1 MKKILCIFGKVKK
14 YFVNLDD
21 FWVSPYRRRAKKG
34 AISTQNVQTT
44 TKITTNMFT
53 EKDLEQIKNHSLTP
67 QQVEA
72 QIENFRKGFPYL
84 KVVRAAAAGDG
95 VKVLDEEQINR
106 AIERYDA
113 ESKDLKIVKFVPAS
127 GAATRMF
134 KELFEFVGAGNR
146 GKGIDT
152 LLENI
157 RKFAFYEE
165 LSQFI
170 NDDSTDEEIVS
181 AIIINGLAYGSKPK
195 GLVTFHAYED
205 STRKAVE
212 EHLVEG
218 ALYARSGDEVYIH
231 FTVSEEHMGG
241 FWDVLGEAQPYFE
254 EYFGVKYNVSFSVQK
269 PSTDTIAVNPDNTP
283 FRTDDG
289 QLLFRPAGHGA
300 LIENLNDIDA
310 DIIFV
315 KNIDNVTTD
324 ARRGD
329 TIKYKKALAGLL
341 LELQE
346 QSFEYLKVL
355 EVGGADLEPIAE
367 FVEKQLCVK
376 LPEDYNTALLK
387 SVLDR
392 PIRVCGVVRNQG
404 EPGGGPFWVAGEGL
418 ESLQIAESSQI
429 APEDM
434 HLMQSAT
441 HFNPVDLVCGV
452 KDSRSRKFDL
462 TKYTDPETGF
472 ISSKSSGGRELR
484 AQELPGLWNGA
495 MAKWNTIFVEVPIT
509 TFSPVK
515 VVQDLL
521 RAEHQPEY

>member
-1 MKKILCIFGKVKK
+1 
-14 YFVNLDD
+14 
-21 FWVSPYRRRAKKG
+21 
-34 AISTQNVQTT
+34 
-44 TKITTNMFT
+44 MFT
-53 EKDLEQIKNHSLTP
+53 KEDLEQIKSHSLTLE
-67 QQVEA
+67 QVEA

-84 KVVRAAAAGDG
+84 KVIRPAAAGDG
-95 VKVLDEEQINR
+95 VLVMDEEQIAR
-106 AIERYDA
+106 AQERYDA
-113 ESKDLKIVKFVPAS
+113 EVKQLRVVKFVPAS

-134 KELFEFVGAGNR
+134 KELFEFVNGGKRGA
-146 GKGIDT
+146 GIDT
-152 LLENI
+152 LLTNI
-157 RKFAFYEE
+157 RKFAFWGE

-170 NDDSTDEEIVS
+170 NEKSTDEEIVS
-181 AIIINGLAYGSKPK
+181 AIILNGLSYGSKPK

-205 STRKAVE
+205 GTRKAVE
-212 EHLVEG
+212 EHMVEG

-241 FWDVLGEAQPYFE
+241 FWDVLGECQPHFE
-254 EYFGVKYNVSFSVQK
+254 EFFGVKYNVSFSVQK

-283 FRTDDG
+283 FRSDDG
-289 QLLFRPAGHGA
+289 KLLFRPAGHGA

-324 ARRGD
+324 SRRGD

-346 QSFEYLKVL
+346 KSFEYLKVL

-367 FVEKQLCVK
+367 FIEKQLCVK

-387 SVLDR
+387 RVLDR

-404 EPGGGPFWVAGEGL
+404 EPGGGPFWVAGDGIEA
-418 ESLQIAESSQI
+418 LQIAESSQI

-434 HLMQSAT
+434 HLMKNAT

-452 KDSRSRKFDL
+452 KDSRSNKFDL
-462 TKYTDPETGF
+462 TKYTDPSTGF

-495 MAKWNTIFVEVPIT
+495 MANWNTVFVEVPIT

-521 RAEHQPEY
+521 RPEHQ

>member
-1 MKKILCIFGKVKK
+1 MFSKEDLQQIEQHGL
-14 YFVNLDD
+14 
-21 FWVSPYRRRAKKG
+21 
-34 AISTQNVQTT
+34 TQA
-44 TKITTNMFT
+44 
-53 EKDLEQIKNHSLTP
+53 
-67 QQVEA
+67 QVEQ

-84 KVVRAAAAGDG
+84 KIVRAAAAGDG
-95 VKVLDEEQINR
+95 VLVMSDEQI
-106 AIERYDA
+106 AQAEARYNDA
-113 ESKDLKIVKFVPAS
+113 AANIKVVKFVPAS

-134 KELFEFVGAGNR
+134 KELFEYVNDDKR
-146 GKGIDT
+146 TPGIDK
-152 LLENI
+152 LLDNI
-157 RKFAFYEE
+157 EKFAFWPE
-165 LSQFI
+165 LSKYI
-170 NDDSTDEEIVS
+170 MPDSPDEEIVES
-181 AIIINGLAYGSKPK
+181 IVKTGLCYGSKPK
-195 GLVTFHAYED
+195 GLVTFHSYPEGN
-205 STRKAVE
+205 RKAVE

-231 FTVSEEHMGG
+231 FTVSSEHMGG
-241 FWDVLGEAQPYFE
+241 FWDVLGATQPYYE
-254 EYFGVKYNVSFSVQK
+254 ERFGVKYNVSFSVQK

-289 QLLFRPAGHGA
+289 KLLFRPAGHGA

-324 ARRGD
+324 ERRGD
-329 TIKYKKALAGLL
+329 TVKYKKALAGLL

-346 QSFEYLKVL
+346 QAFEYLKVL
-355 EVGGADLEPIAE
+355 EVGGADLEPIAK
-367 FVEKQLCVK
+367 FVEEKLCVK
-376 LPEDYNTALLK
+376 LPEDYNTELLK
-387 SVLDR
+387 AVLNR

-404 EPGGGPFWVAGEGL
+404 EPGGGPFWVDGGDGT

-434 HLMQSAT
+434 HLMKSAT

-452 KDSRSRKFDL
+452 KDSRGGKFDL
-462 TKYTDPETGF
+462 TQYTDPSTGF
-472 ISSKSSGGRELR
+472 ISSKSSGGRDLR

-495 MAKWNTIFVEVPIT
+495 MAKWNTVLVEVPIT

-521 RAEHQPEY
+521 RPEHQ